1 MKSQKKILIVGGTGF
16 IGFHLAKI
24 CIKKGYQVICVSTKK
39 PLFSRRVTKVKYIIC
54 DIRKRKE
61 LEKKIKKTFDYVI
74 NLGGYVDHSNKK
86 KVYESHYQGCHNLA
100 NLFLKTKIKRFIQ
113 LGSGMEYGKSKTPHF
128 EKSKCFPKSIYSLS
142 KYKASIYLLNLYKKN
157 NFPCSILRL
166 YQAYG
171 PNQDF
176 NRLIPEVIKACLLNK
191 RFNCSEGS
199 QKRDFLYIDDLIE
212 LLIKIIK
219 TKKIKSDVYNVG
231 CGRAVAVKNVIEK
244 INLIIKRGKPNFG
257 GIIMRKDEVMSLY
270 PNIKK
275 IKKTFNWNPKTSMFK
290 GLRKTINYYE
300 KK

>member
-1 MKSQKKILIVGGTGF
+1 M
-16 IGFHLAKI
+16 
-24 CIKKGYQVICVSTKK
+24 
-39 PLFSRRVTKVKYIIC
+39 
-54 DIRKRKE
+54 
-61 LEKKIKKTFDYVI
+61 
-74 NLGGYVDHSNKK
+74 GGYVDHSNKK

-199 QKRDFLYIDDLIE
+199 QKRDFLYIDDLIN
-212 LLIKIIK
+212 LILKIIIN
-219 TKKIKSDVYNVG
+219 KKSNGQIFNVG
-231 CGRAVAVKNVIEK
+231 TGNPIKVKKLIQNIQK
-244 INLIIKRGKPNFG
+244 ISKGGKPNYG
-257 GIIMRKDEVMSLY
+257 AIKMRKDEIMYMY
-270 PNIKK
+270 PSIRKSKK
-275 IKKTFNWNPKTSMFK
+275 ILKWKPKHSIEK
-290 GLRKTINYYE
+290 GLKKTINYYRE
-300 KK
+300 NI